1 MFGCFTFAKLDCCFV
16 KQKKKYLY
24 FFTTQNVGAVAAD
37 LLDICS
43 LSAFFNEQRRFKI
56 ILFYKTCAKA
66 ANLRQT

>member
-37 LLDICS
+37 LLDIS
-43 LSAFFNEQRRFKI
+43 IPGLQI
-56 ILFYKTCAKA
+56 MAKS
-66 ANLRQT
+66 